1 MLARAGNEV
10 QEVDVQ
16 ASLDREQMKSAL
28 SVALSS
34 VIQAA
39 Q

>member
-1 MLARAGNEV
+1 MLARAGNGV
-10 QEVDVQ
+10 QEVEVQ
-16 ASLDREQMKSAL
+16 AFLDREQMKSAL
-28 SVALSS
+28 SVALNS